1 MLMPKKLSVLL
12 QQLANAGFTSRGG
25 KGSHRN
31 YTHPTGYM
39 LTISVHKGEAKPW
52 AQREIEAA
60 IEAVKPKEKKNDESK

>member
-1 MLMPKKLSVLL
+1 MPKKLSVLL
-12 QQLANAGFTSRGG
+12 QQLANAGFRNRGG

-31 YTHPTGYM
+31 YMHPSGYA

-60 IEAVKPKEKKNDESK
+60 IKAVKRKKGDTNESN